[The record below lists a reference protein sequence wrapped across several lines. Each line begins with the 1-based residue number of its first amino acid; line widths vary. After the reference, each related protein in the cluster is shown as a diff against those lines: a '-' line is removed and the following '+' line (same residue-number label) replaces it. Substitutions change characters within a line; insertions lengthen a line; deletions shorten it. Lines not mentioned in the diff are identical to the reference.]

1 MKGKLAITALLLLMI
16 VTPLVI
22 KSEYLLNLLIL
33 ICLYAILSHSWNIL
47 GGYCGQISLG
57 HATFFGAGALTF
69 RYLWLGG
76 VSYYLALPAG
86 ALASLVLA
94 SAIGF
99 PSFKMKGHYFS
110 IGTLA
115 LAMIALITVQNLLPG
130 VSFIT
135 EACLKEY
142 SLMTIYYL
150 ALGVAA
156 LTVFAVYA
164 LSRSKLGLAMI
175 SVREDEDAAE
185 AIGIN
190 TFKYK
195 VAAMSI
201 STVVAGFAGGIFAF
215 YCGTYYHYAPF
226 ELGWSFDPLLIAFI
240 GGAGTVAG
248 PVIGSVVFVLL
259 KELFAASLGQVNVL
273 IFGIVFIV
281 TVLFLPKGLVGIAGI
296 VRKQKNAGR
305 PLSSDE
311 RHA

>member
-150 ALGVAA
+150 ALGVTA

>member
-1 MKGKLAITALLLLMI
+1 VKGKLAITALLLLMI

-150 ALGVAA
+150 ALGVTA

>member
-1 MKGKLAITALLLLMI
+1 VKSKLGVAGFLLLLII
-16 VTPLVI
+16 VPHI
-22 KSEYLLNLLIL
+22 FKSEYLLNLMIL
-33 ICLYAILSHSWNIL
+33 VCLYAILSHSWNVL

-86 ALASLVLA
+86 ALASLILA

-135 EACLKEY
+135 EACLAQY
-142 SLMTIYYL
+142 SLLTIYYL
-150 ALGVAA
+150 ALGIAA
-156 LTVFAVYA
+156 VTVLVVYA
-164 LSRSKLGLAMI
+164 LSHSKLGLAMV
-175 SVREDEDAAE
+175 SVREDEEAAE

-195 VAAMSI
+195 VAAMSV
-201 STVVAGFAGGIFAF
+201 STLIAGFAGGIFAF

-240 GGAGTVAG
+240 GGAGTVVG
-248 PVIGSVVFVLL
+248 PIVGAVVFVLL
-259 KELFAASLGQVNVL
+259 KELFAAHLGQVNVL
-273 IFGIVFIV
+273 IFGIVFII
-281 TVLFLPKGLVGIAGI
+281 TVLFLPKGLVGMAGI
-296 VRKQKNAGR
+296 IRKRKKVSAAAH
-305 PLSSDE
+305 E
-311 RHA
+311 K

>member
-1 MKGKLAITALLLLMI
+1 MKANRYKVGIAGFLLLMI
-16 VTPLVI
+16 IAPLLI

-33 ICLYAILSHSWNIL
+33 VCLYATLSHSWNIL

-86 ALASLVLA
+86 ALSSLILA

-142 SLMTIYYL
+142 SLLTIYYL
-150 ALGVAA
+150 AFGVGV
-156 LTVFAVYA
+156 LTVVTVYA
-164 LSRSKLGLAMI
+164 LSRSKLGLALV

-195 VAAMSI
+195 VVAMSI
-201 STVVAGFAGGIFAF
+201 STVIAGFAGGIFAF

-240 GGAGTVAG
+240 GGAGTVVG
-248 PVIGSVVFVLL
+248 PVVGAVVFVLL

-273 IFGIVFIV
+273 IFGIVFII
-281 TVLFLPKGLVGIAGI
+281 TVLFLPKGLVGITGI
-296 VRKQKNAGR
+296 FRKPKKASAVAQ
-305 PLSSDE
+305 E
-311 RHA
+311 R

>member
-1 MKGKLAITALLLLMI
+1 VKGKLAITALLLLMI